1 MNIVFDALQVYL
13 PAKRKQTP
21 SGWLAFN
28 APCCEHN
35 GTTPDTRQRGGLI
48 ANADE
53 GVSFH
58 CFNCGFKTSWRN
70 GRNLSF
76 KMKKFMRWLNVPD
89 DTITKLALQVLQTKT
104 DSTGHK
110 TFITLPKFVSKELP
124 PKSKPIHEWADYKA
138 LEPGGI
144 DKDLFKVLEYIAT
157 RKLNLNDY
165 DFYWTP
171 EAGYRDRLI
180 IPFYYR
186 EKVVGYTARKVV
198 ESKVKYLSEQQ
209 PGYVFNIDEQT
220 DDRKYVVAVEGP
232 IDAIAI
238 DGVALLGSE
247 IKEQQTALLNSL
259 GKHVIVVPDRD
270 EAGQKL
276 VYDAMEAG
284 WSVSMPDWSQDIEDV
299 NDAVCKYG
307 RLHTLYSIVK
317 NAEESQ
323 LKIKLRMKKWFT

>member
-1 MNIVFDALQVYL
+1 MHYKFTCLQNANKLLVD
-13 PAKRKQTP
+13 
-21 SGWLAFN
+21 GWLSMLLVVSIM
-28 APCCEHN
+28 

-144 DKDLFKVLEYIAT
+144 DKDLFKVLEYIAA

-284 WSVSMPDWSQDIEDV
+284 WSVSMPDWSQDIGDA
-299 NDAVCKYG
+299 NDAVRKYG

>member
-144 DKDLFKVLEYIAT
+144 DKDLFKVLEYIAA

-284 WSVSMPDWSQDIEDV
+284 WSVSMPDWSQDIGDA
-299 NDAVCKYG
+299 NDAVRKYG

-323 LKIKLRMKKWFT
+323 LKIKLRLKKGFT

>member
-144 DKDLFKVLEYIAT
+144 DKDLFKVLEYIAA

-284 WSVSMPDWSQDIEDV
+284 WSVSMPDWSQDIGDV
-299 NDAVCKYG
+299 NDAVRKYG

>member
-144 DKDLFKVLEYIAT
+144 DKDLFKVLEYIAA

-276 VYDAMEAG
+276 VYDAMDVG
-284 WSVSMPDWSQDIEDV
+284 WSVSMPDWSQDIGDA
-299 NDAVCKYG
+299 NDAVRKYG

>member
-144 DKDLFKVLEYIAT
+144 DKDLFKVLEYIAA

-232 IDAIAI
+232 IDALAI

-284 WSVSMPDWSQDIEDV
+284 WSVSMPDWSQDIGDA
-299 NDAVCKYG
+299 NDAVRKYG

-323 LKIKLRMKKWFT
+323 LKIKLRMKKWFS

>member
-284 WSVSMPDWSQDIEDV
+284 WSVSMPDWSQDIGDA
-299 NDAVCKYG
+299 NDAVRKYG

>member
-1 MNIVFDALQVYL
+1 MNIVLDVLQTYL

-48 ANADE
+48 AKADE
-53 GVSFH
+53 SVSFH

-104 DSTGHK
+104 DETGHK

-124 PKSKPIHEWADYKA
+124 AKSKPIHEWADYKA

-144 DKDLFKVLEYIAT
+144 DKDLFKVLEYIAS

-171 EAGYRDRLI
+171 ESGYRDRLI

-276 VYDAMEAG
+276 VYDAMESG
-284 WSVSMPDWSQDIEDV
+284 WSVSMPDWSQDIGDV
-299 NDAVCKYG
+299 NDAVRKYG

-323 LKIKLRMKKWFT
+323 LKIKLRMKKWFI

>member
-104 DSTGHK
+104 DVTGHK

-124 PKSKPIHEWADYKA
+124 AKSKPIHEWADYKA

-144 DKDLFKVLEYIAT
+144 DKDLFKVLEYIAA

-284 WSVSMPDWSQDIEDV
+284 WSVSMPDWSQDIGDA
-299 NDAVCKYG
+299 NDAVRKYG

>member
-144 DKDLFKVLEYIAT
+144 DKDLFKVLEYIAA

-180 IPFYYR
+180 IPFYHR

-284 WSVSMPDWSQDIEDV
+284 WSVSMPDWSQDIGDA
-299 NDAVCKYG
+299 NDAVRKYG

>member
-144 DKDLFKVLEYIAT
+144 DKDLFKVLEYIAA
-157 RKLNLNDY
+157 RKVNLNEY

-171 EAGYRDRLI
+171 ETWYRDILI

-186 EKVVGYTARKVV
+186 EKVVGYTARKVI

-284 WSVSMPDWSQDIEDV
+284 WSVSMPDWSQDIGDA
-299 NDAVCKYG
+299 NDAVRKYG

>member
-284 WSVSMPDWSQDIEDV
+284 WSVSMPDWSQDIGDV
-299 NDAVCKYG
+299 NDAVRKYG

>member
-144 DKDLFKVLEYIAT
+144 DKDLFKVLEYIAA

-220 DDRKYVVAVEGP
+220 DDRKYVVAVEGA

-284 WSVSMPDWSQDIEDV
+284 WSVSMPDWSQDIGDA
-299 NDAVCKYG
+299 NDAVRKYG

>member
-1 MNIVFDALQVYL
+1 MNIVFDALQIYL

-104 DSTGHK
+104 DETGHK

-124 PKSKPIHEWADYKA
+124 AKSKPIHEWADYKA

-144 DKDLFKVLEYIAT
+144 DKDLFKVLEYIAS

-171 EAGYRDRLI
+171 ESGYRDRLI

-276 VYDAMEAG
+276 VYDAMESG
-284 WSVSMPDWSQDIEDV
+284 WSVSMPDWSQDIGDV
-299 NDAVCKYG
+299 NDAVRKYG

-323 LKIKLRMKKWFT
+323 LKIKLRMKKWFI

>member
-1 MNIVFDALQVYL
+1 MNIVFDALQIYL

-104 DSTGHK
+104 DETGHK

-124 PKSKPIHEWADYKA
+124 AKSKPIHEWADYKA

-144 DKDLFKVLEYIAT
+144 DKDLFKVLEYIVS

-171 EAGYRDRLI
+171 ESGYRDRLI

-276 VYDAMEAG
+276 VYDAMESG
-284 WSVSMPDWSQDIEDV
+284 WSVSMPDWSQDIGDV
-299 NDAVCKYG
+299 NDAVRKYG

-323 LKIKLRMKKWFT
+323 LKIKLRMKKWFI

>member
-144 DKDLFKVLEYIAT
+144 DKDLFKVLEYIAA

-238 DGVALLGSE
+238 DGVASLGSE

-284 WSVSMPDWSQDIEDV
+284 WSVSMPDWSQDIGDA
-299 NDAVCKYG
+299 NDAVRKYG

>member
-144 DKDLFKVLEYIAT
+144 DKDLFKVLEYIAA

-186 EKVVGYTARKVV
+186 EKVVGYTARKVI

-232 IDAIAI
+232 IGAIAI

-284 WSVSMPDWSQDIEDV
+284 WSVSMPDWSQDIGDA
-299 NDAVCKYG
+299 NDAVRKYG

>member
-1 MNIVFDALQVYL
+1 MNIVFDALQIYL

-104 DSTGHK
+104 DDTGHK

-124 PKSKPIHEWADYKA
+124 AKSKPIHEWADYKA

-144 DKDLFKVLEYIAT
+144 DKNLFKVLEYIAS

-171 EAGYRDRLI
+171 ESGYRDRLI

-247 IKEQQTALLNSL
+247 IKEQQTALLKSL

-276 VYDAMEAG
+276 VYDAMESG
-284 WSVSMPDWSQDIEDV
+284 WSVSMPDWSQDIGDV
-299 NDAVCKYG
+299 NDAVRKYG

-323 LKIKLRMKKWFT
+323 LKIKLRMKKWFI

>member
-1 MNIVFDALQVYL
+1 MNIVFDALQIYL

-104 DSTGHK
+104 DETGHK

-124 PKSKPIHEWADYKA
+124 AKSKPIHEWADYKA

-144 DKDLFKVLEYIAT
+144 DKNLFKVLEYIAS

-171 EAGYRDRLI
+171 ESGYRDRLI

-276 VYDAMEAG
+276 VYDAMESG
-284 WSVSMPDWSQDIEDV
+284 WSVSMPDWSQDIGDV
-299 NDAVCKYG
+299 NDAVRKYG

-323 LKIKLRMKKWFT
+323 LKIKLRMKKWFI

>member
-144 DKDLFKVLEYIAT
+144 DKDLFKVLEYIAA

-276 VYDAMEAG
+276 VYDAMESG
-284 WSVSMPDWSQDIEDV
+284 WSVSMPEWSQDIGDV

-307 RLHTLYSIVK
+307 RLHTLYTIIK
-317 NAEESQ
+317 NAEDSQ
-323 LKIKLRMKKWFT
+323 LKTKLRMKKWFA

>member
-1 MNIVFDALQVYL
+1 MNIVFDALQIYL

-104 DSTGHK
+104 DETGHK
-110 TFITLPKFVSKELP
+110 TFITLPKCVSKERP
-124 PKSKPIHEWADYKA
+124 AKSKPIHEWADYKA

-144 DKDLFKVLEYIAT
+144 DKDLFKVLEYIAS

-171 EAGYRDRLI
+171 ESGYRDRLI

-276 VYDAMEAG
+276 VYDAMESG
-284 WSVSMPDWSQDIEDV
+284 WSVSMPDWSQDIGDV
-299 NDAVCKYG
+299 NDAVRKYG

-323 LKIKLRMKKWFT
+323 LKIKLRMKKWFI

>member
-144 DKDLFKVLEYIAT
+144 DKDLFKVLEYIAA

-198 ESKVKYLSEQQ
+198 ESKVKYLSEQR

-284 WSVSMPDWSQDIEDV
+284 WSVSMPDWSQDIGDA
-299 NDAVCKYG
+299 NDAVRKYG

-323 LKIKLRMKKWFT
+323 LKIKLRMKKWFI

>member
-1 MNIVFDALQVYL
+1 MNIVFDALQIYL

-104 DSTGHK
+104 DETGHK

-124 PKSKPIHEWADYKA
+124 AKSKPIHEWADYKA

-144 DKDLFKVLEYIAT
+144 DKDLFKVLEYIAS

-171 EAGYRDRLI
+171 ESGYRDRLI

-209 PGYVFNIDEQT
+209 PAYVFNIDEQT

-276 VYDAMEAG
+276 VYDAMESG
-284 WSVSMPDWSQDIEDV
+284 WSVSMPDWSQDIGDV
-299 NDAVCKYG
+299 NDAVRKYG

-323 LKIKLRMKKWFT
+323 LKIKLRMKKWFS

>member
-1 MNIVFDALQVYL
+1 MNIVFDALQIYL

-53 GVSFH
+53 GVSFD

-104 DSTGHK
+104 DETGHK

-124 PKSKPIHEWADYKA
+124 AKSKPIHEWADYKA

-144 DKDLFKVLEYIAT
+144 DKDLFKVLEYIAS

-171 EAGYRDRLI
+171 ESGYRDRLI

-276 VYDAMEAG
+276 VYDAMESG
-284 WSVSMPDWSQDIEDV
+284 WSVSMPDWSQDIGDV
-299 NDAVCKYG
+299 NDAVRKYG

-323 LKIKLRMKKWFT
+323 LKIKLRMKKWFI

>member
-104 DSTGHK
+104 DVTGHK

-124 PKSKPIHEWADYKA
+124 AKSKPIHEWADYKA

-144 DKDLFKVLEYIAT
+144 DKDLFKVLEYNAT
-157 RKLNLNDY
+157 RKINLNDY

-284 WSVSMPDWSQDIEDV
+284 WSVSMPDWSQDIGDA
-299 NDAVCKYG
+299 NDAVRKYG

>member
-104 DSTGHK
+104 DSPGHK

-144 DKDLFKVLEYIAT
+144 DKDLFKVLEYIAA

-276 VYDAMEAG
+276 VYDAMESG
-284 WSVSMPDWSQDIEDV
+284 WSVSMPDWSQDIGDV

-323 LKIKLRMKKWFT
+323 LKIKLRMKKWFI

>member
-104 DSTGHK
+104 DVTGHK
-110 TFITLPKFVSKELP
+110 TFITLPKFVSKQLP
-124 PKSKPIHEWADYKA
+124 AKSKPIHEWADYKA

-144 DKDLFKVLEYIAT
+144 DKDLFKVLEYIAA

-284 WSVSMPDWSQDIEDV
+284 WSVSMPDWSQDIGDV

-323 LKIKLRMKKWFT
+323 LKIKLRMKKWFI

>member
-1 MNIVFDALQVYL
+1 MNIVFDALQIYL

-104 DSTGHK
+104 DETGHK

-124 PKSKPIHEWADYKA
+124 AKSKPIHEWADYKA

-144 DKDLFKVLEYIAT
+144 DKDLFKVLEYIAS

-171 EAGYRDRLI
+171 ESGYRDRLI

-276 VYDAMEAG
+276 VYDAMESG
-284 WSVSMPDWSQDIEDV
+284 WSVSMPDWSQDIGDV
-299 NDAVCKYG
+299 NDAVRK
-307 RLHTLYSIVK
+307 
-317 NAEESQ
+317 
-323 LKIKLRMKKWFT
+323 

>member
-144 DKDLFKVLEYIAT
+144 DKDLFKVLEYIAA

-171 EAGYRDRLI
+171 EAGYKDRLI

-284 WSVSMPDWSQDIEDV
+284 WSVSMPDWSQDIGDA
-299 NDAVCKYG
+299 NDAVRKYG

>member
-124 PKSKPIHEWADYKA
+124 PKSKPIHEWADYKS

-144 DKDLFKVLEYIAT
+144 DKDLFKVLEYIAA

-284 WSVSMPDWSQDIEDV
+284 WSVSMPDWSQDIGDA
-299 NDAVCKYG
+299 NDAVRKYG

>member
-1 MNIVFDALQVYL
+1 MIWFLDPFWEIYGE
-13 PAKRKQTP
+13 R
-21 SGWLAFN
+21 
-28 APCCEHN
+28 
-35 GTTPDTRQRGGLI
+35 
-48 ANADE
+48 
-53 GVSFH
+53 
-58 CFNCGFKTSWRN
+58 
-70 GRNLSF
+70 
-76 KMKKFMRWLNVPD
+76 LNVYD
-89 DTITKLALQVLQTKT
+89 
-104 DSTGHK
+104 
-110 TFITLPKFVSKELP
+110 
-124 PKSKPIHEWADYKA
+124 
-138 LEPGGI
+138 I
-144 DKDLFKVLEYIAT
+144 DKDFIIFLKPFYEDV
-157 RKLNLNDY
+157 NDY

-276 VYDAMEAG
+276 VYDAMESG
-284 WSVSMPDWSQDIEDV
+284 WSVSMPDWSQDIGDV

-323 LKIKLRMKKWFT
+323 LKIKLRMKKWFI

>member
-144 DKDLFKVLEYIAT
+144 DKDLFKVLEYIAA

-209 PGYVFNIDEQT
+209 TGYVFNIDEQT

-284 WSVSMPDWSQDIEDV
+284 WSVSMPDWSQDIGDA
-299 NDAVCKYG
+299 NDAVRKYG

>member
-76 KMKKFMRWLNVPD
+76 KMKKFMRWLNIPD

-144 DKDLFKVLEYIAT
+144 DKDLFKVLEYIAA

-284 WSVSMPDWSQDIEDV
+284 WSVSMPDWSQDIGDA
-299 NDAVCKYG
+299 NDAVRKYG

>member
-1 MNIVFDALQVYL
+1 MNIVFDALQIYL

-89 DTITKLALQVLQTKT
+89 DRLTKLALQVLHTKT
-104 DSTGHK
+104 DETGHK

-124 PKSKPIHEWADYKA
+124 AKSKPIHEWADYKA

-144 DKDLFKVLEYIAT
+144 DKDLFKVLEYIAS

-171 EAGYRDRLI
+171 ESGYRDRLI

-276 VYDAMEAG
+276 VYDAMESG
-284 WSVSMPDWSQDIEDV
+284 WSVSMPDWSQDIGDV
-299 NDAVCKYG
+299 NDAVRKYG

-323 LKIKLRMKKWFT
+323 LKIKLRMKKWFI

>member
-104 DSTGHK
+104 DVTGHK

-124 PKSKPIHEWADYKA
+124 AKSKPIHEWADYKA

-276 VYDAMEAG
+276 VYDAMESG
-284 WSVSMPDWSQDIEDV
+284 WSVSMPDWSQDIGDV

-323 LKIKLRMKKWFT
+323 LKIKLRMKKWFI

>member
-21 SGWLAFN
+21 SGWLVFN

-144 DKDLFKVLEYIAT
+144 DKDLFKVLEYIAA

-284 WSVSMPDWSQDIEDV
+284 WSVSMPDWSQDIGDA
-299 NDAVCKYG
+299 NDAVRKYG